1 MLLVAEDVGKTFPEA
16 VEPVLRGASFSV
28 APGEKVGIVGRSG
41 CGKSTLARIVA
52 GLDSADT
59 GAVSFNGATRCFG
72 GGSALAGCEGRPEQV
87 ERAGQ
92 AGCESRSVRDA
103 WLSLQMVF
111 QNPEA
116 SFSAHMSLGAAI
128 WEGAAYHPGASG
140 TSRAERRALVAQ
152 ALEAVGL
159 PASLAAKRAFEVS
172 GGQCQR
178 AAIARALIGRPKLV
192 ICDEA
197 TSALDVTVQAGIMAL
212 LEKLHVEQGLAVLF
226 ISHNVPLVANFC
238 DRVYVLEDGVMR

>member
-1 MLLVAEDVGKTFPEA
+1 MLLVAENIGKTFPGA
-16 VEPVLRGASFSV
+16 AEPVLHGASFAV

-52 GLDSADT
+52 GLDSADEGT
-59 GAVSFNGATRCFG
+59 VSFNGVTRCFG
-72 GGSALAGCEGRPEQV
+72 SGSPSAECGGREGRPG
-87 ERAGQ
+87 R
-92 AGCESRSVRDA
+92 ESLSVREA

-116 SFSAHMSLGAAI
+116 SFSTHMSLGAAI
-128 WEGAAYHPGASG
+128 WEGMAYHPGASRV
-140 TSRAERRALVAQ
+140 SRAERRALVAE

-159 PASLAAKRAFEVS
+159 PASFAAKRAFEVS

-178 AAIARALIGRPKLV
+178 AAIARALISKPKLV

-197 TSALDVTVQAGIMAL
+197 TSALDVTVQAKIMDL
-212 LEKLHVEQGLAVLF
+212 LAKLHAEQGMAVLF

-238 DRVYVLEDGVMR
+238 DRVYALEDGAMR